1 MGQNY
6 PKCLTKI
13 KDETMI
19 EMVIDNIN
27 NAKIDEIVAV
37 LGYKAEEVYGVV
49 KNKCNVCYQEKQ
61 LGTAD
66 ALKSTEYLFKNISA
80 DILIMASDMPF
91 ISSYSI
97 ECAFDRYYKEKCDL
111 LVTSCKVNYD
121 NNLGRIVRKNGEIIG
136 IVEKK
141 DLTDDIKTNEV
152 NASMYIAKSEEIF
165 NYLKLIKNDNN
176 QKEYYL
182 TDVVEL
188 YYKDNKKIGSY
199 NLVNTN
205 EIIGINDEV
214 DLKKAIEMYES
225 TKK

>member
-37 LGYKAEEVYGVV
+37 LGYKAEEVYVVV

-91 ISSYSI
+91 ISGISI
-97 ECAFDRYYKEKCDL
+97 EGAFDKYCKEKCDL